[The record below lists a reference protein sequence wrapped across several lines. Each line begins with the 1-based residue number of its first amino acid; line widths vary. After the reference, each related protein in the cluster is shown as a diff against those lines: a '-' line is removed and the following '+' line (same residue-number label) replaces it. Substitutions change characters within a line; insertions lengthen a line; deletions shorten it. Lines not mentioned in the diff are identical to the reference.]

1 MPSRQPSRLRRAV
14 SSALA
19 SLAVT
24 TAVAVTGHASAAVPA
39 APSVAATSSAVL
51 KACYNLRA
59 LTEND
64 RLVNGAFTLVVYSEA
79 VNLQQSVL
87 MYGYRGAEAYLTTT
101 WSRTNPTPPSTS
113 TDRTYLALHCNGDLA
128 LRRAGGTLL
137 WHSDTGGRGI
147 VRLALASGGN
157 LLLQNASGAT
167 VWQAGTGRGAIA
179 ANSILP
185 SNQKLTTDK
194 YFEALGERH
203 SLSMQTDGNLVYR
216 VNSTVSWQSNTHVKG
231 SYARLTTKAQLQVV
245 TPSGTLLWSSRPTG
259 TTYSVLDVPTIYQ
272 WWPTQKLVW
281 GPGL

>member
-1 MPSRQPSRLRRAV
+1 MPSRMPSRLRRAV
-14 SSALA
+14 TAVAA
-19 SLAVT
+19 SLALT
-24 TAVAVTGHASAAVPA
+24 TAVAATAPASAAVPA
-39 APSVAATSSAVL
+39 VPAVAATSSAVL
-51 KACYNLRA
+51 KACYNVRA

-79 VNLQQSVL
+79 VNLDQSVL
-87 MYGYRGAEAYLTTT
+87 MYGYRGAEAYLSTT

-137 WHSDTGGRGI
+137 WHSNTGGRGI
-147 VRLALASGGN
+147 VRLALTSGGN
-157 LLLQNASGAT
+157 LLLQNANGVT
-167 VWQAGTGRGAIA
+167 VWQAGTGRAAIA

-185 SNQKLTTDK
+185 SNQKLTTDR
-194 YFEALGERH
+194 YFESLGERH

-216 VNSTVSWQSNTHVKG
+216 VNGAVAWQTNTHVRG

-245 TPSGTLLWSSRPTG
+245 SPAGTLLWSSRPTG
-259 TTYSVLDVPTIYQ
+259 TTYSVFDVPTIFQ